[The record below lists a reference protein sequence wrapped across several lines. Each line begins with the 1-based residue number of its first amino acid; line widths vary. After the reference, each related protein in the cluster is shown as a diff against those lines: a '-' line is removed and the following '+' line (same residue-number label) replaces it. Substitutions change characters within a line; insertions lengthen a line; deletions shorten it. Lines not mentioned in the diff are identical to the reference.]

1 MFFWYVLGYVFMEKK
16 KLLLVSVS
24 VGLFLVIVIGAS
36 MLVFSPRDYSS
47 PGRSEAV
54 PVSPGTSRAAL
65 APSSTETAQTP
76 ETAQSLETAQ
86 LSGTTQPS
94 GTAGAAVPAPVVSA
108 GQGQSTERT
117 LENIIYINGT
127 SSDNAVRVERLSG
140 GSTRTV
146 ITIPGPHENVITVNA
161 PETQGPAVSV
171 TSPVETSAPRTET
184 AASPA
189 RTSSPAARPARPS
202 PTAASTGGVEKAQ
215 PKPAWWVQ
223 TSSYSKKAYAD
234 DAKKFLET
242 KGITSV
248 VMNGTVGGKTY
259 YRVRVGPYSS
269 QAEADYW
276 LSLIKTIEGME
287 NSLVWKSSSTL
298 PANSL

>member
-1 MFFWYVLGYVFMEKK
+1 MEKK

-54 PVSPGTSRAAL
+54 PISPGTPRAAL
-65 APSSTETAQTP
+65 ASSGTEAAQYP
-76 ETAQSLETAQ
+76 EATQ
-86 LSGTTQPS
+86 LSGTAQIP
-94 GTAGAAVPAPVVSA
+94 GTAQLTETTAAASTAP
-108 GQGQSTERT
+108 GQKTEST
-117 LENIIYINGT
+117 LENIIYINGNNAE
-127 SSDNAVRVERLSG
+127 NAVRVERLSG
-140 GSTRTV
+140 TNTRTI
-146 ITIPGPHENVITVNA
+146 ITIPGPHENVITVNTPTPSPQENVITVNA
-161 PETQGPAVSV
+161 PQPQNTIRYVPPQDGKTAPQAETA
-171 TSPVETSAPRTET
+171 A

-189 RTSSPAARPARPS
+189 RPS
-202 PTAASTGGVEKAQ
+202 PPKPKPAEQTASAGKVEKSQAK
-215 PKPAWWVQ
+215 PAPAWWVQ
-223 TSSYSKKAYAD
+223 TNSYSKKAYAD
-234 DAKKFLET
+234 NAKKFLES

-248 VMNGTVGGKTY
+248 VMNGTVSGKTY

-287 NSLVWKSSSTL
+287 NSLVWKSTGVL

>member
-1 MFFWYVLGYVFMEKK
+1 MEKK

-47 PGRSEAV
+47 SGRSEAV

-86 LSGTTQPS
+86 LSGMMQPS
-94 GTAGAAVPAPVVSA
+94 GTAGAAVPAPVVSV
-108 GQGQSTERT
+108 GQGQSTERA

-146 ITIPGPHENVITVNA
+146 ITIPGPHENVITVSA
-161 PETQGPAVSV
+161 PETQSPTVSV
-171 TSPVETSAPRTET
+171 TSPDGTPVTRTET
-184 AASPA
+184 VANPP
-189 RTSSPAARPARPS
+189 RTSSPAASTARSSPPAARS
-202 PTAASTGGVEKAQ
+202 TASVEKAQ
-215 PKPAWWVQ
+215 PKSAWWVQ
-223 TSSYSKKAYAD
+223 TNSYSKKAYAD

-248 VMNGTVGGKTY
+248 VMNGTVSGKTY

-287 NSLVWKSSSTL
+287 NSLVWKSSNTL